1 MGVTLRRIAG
11 REFMIFLLSIPGGLL
26 DADGEVGLQDAKTGR
41 KSKMQRRATRAS
53 VGVPIENGYAT

>member
-1 MGVTLRRIAG
+1 
-11 REFMIFLLSIPGGLL
+11 MIFLLSIPGGLL

-53 VGVPIENGYAT
+53 VGVPIEDGYAT